1 MSKDIDPQEK
11 HCSRREFLSTA
22 LAAPI
27 FATELSSSFQSNN
40 VSVASPDGRVRFEI
54 LPREQSRLGYRV
66 TFRNRV
72 VIEASSLGIV
82 IDGADLGQGVEIGK
96 AEGYRL
102 DERYAWRG
110 VHSEEV
116 NSCNGV
122 KFSIKCVNSGVGC
135 CVVVREVTDR
145 TSNRVV

>member
-1 MSKDIDPQEK
+1 MGKEIDPQEK
-11 HCSRREFLSTA
+11 RRSRREFLSTA

-40 VSVASPDGRVRFEI
+40 LSVASPDGGVRYEI

-66 TFRNRV
+66 TVRNRV

-102 DERYAWRG
+102 DDRYAWRG
-110 VHSEEV
+110 AHSEAV
-116 NSCNGV
+116 NRCNGV
-122 KFSIKCVNSGVGC
+122 KFSLK
-135 CVVVREVTDR
+135 
-145 TSNRVV
+145 